1 MLEQDDLRSAE
12 MLQESCQQITEQ
24 VSRVIVGQQD
34 VVIPQLIGPLADFGA
49 MFPGTAQTIFLDTQE
64 AKVIVAEGC
73 EPGHFDGL

>member
-34 VVIPQLIGPLADFGA
+34 VVRQLLIALFGQGHCLLVGVPGLAKTL
-49 MFPGTAQTIFLDTQE
+49 M
-64 AKVIVAEGC
+64 V
-73 EPGHFDGL
+73 